1 MMCAMSTGR
10 SLPLYVKQPVPKTE
24 PSSLYVWKR
33 YVCSGFTISW
43 SLATMS
49 ALFEPFS
56 SLTKRVT
63 IWPPCLK
70 PAMTSAYSSP
80 SISTVS
86 GDCSVGRSTR
96 SYGAGQTFGVSLW

>member
-1 MMCAMSTGR
+1 M
-10 SLPLYVKQPVPKTE
+10 
-24 PSSLYVWKR
+24 YVWTGLTMSCNR
-33 YVCSGFTISW
+33 
-43 SLATMS
+43 ATMS
-49 ALFEPFS
+49 ALLAAFS
-56 SLTKRVT
+56 SLTNRVT

-96 SYGAGQTFGVSLW
+96 SCGAGPTLGVSLW